1 MIKAKVNSQSEFVVE
16 RDELTNQY
24 LIDGVETKIDIIQL
38 NQHAFHIIKNHQ
50 SYNVEIVDA
59 DYASKTFKIKINHQI
74 HQVALTNRYDELL
87 HQLGLDKL
95 HLQKVNEIKAP
106 MPGLVKDILVT
117 EGQQLAAGDSV
128 IILEAMKMENVLK
141 CPADAIVKSIR
152 VKKGATVEKNEVMI
166 MLA

>member
-1 MIKAKVNSQSEFVVE
+1 MKAKVNSKSEFVIE
-16 RDELTNQY
+16 NDSLTGIYN
-24 LIDGVETKIDIIQL
+24 INGIPV
-38 NQHAFHIIKNHQ
+38 AFDLLKLSPTTYHLIKNKK
-50 SYNVEIVDA
+50 SYTVTVTDA
-59 DYASKTFKIKINHQI
+59 DVATKTFTIKINHEI
-74 HQVALTNRYDELL
+74 HKVELKDRYDDLL
-87 HQLGLDKL
+87 QQLGFDK
-95 HLQKVNEIKAP
+95 HVSVKVNEVKAP